1 MIRNILFIVEGKT
14 EGLAQ
19 AFGKGLQNILHDEC
33 EFMRLRGIR
42 HHTLRK
48 NGKRDLL
55 SNVGFDVRQHLE
67 PPRKVRA
74 KLEERG
80 SSPGDWVFI
89 LRDLDC
95 EDEDAARQEILDQ
108 ISPELRGRVEVHFA
122 VQEIEAWLIA
132 DPNGFCAVYKH
143 ISRQLVDEVTHL
155 APQGQSPESTIDCNP
170 KPSEYL
176 TRLARKYGVPYRK
189 TIEGPQALSKVN
201 ADLVAGRCPH
211 FGQLRCS
218 LRNQIGWL

>member
-1 MIRNILFIVEGKT
+1 MIRNVLFIVEGKT

-19 AFGKGLQNILHDEC
+19 AFGKGLQNILRDEC
-33 EFMRLRGIR
+33 EFMRLHGIR

-55 SNVGFDVRQHLE
+55 SNAEFDVRQHLE

-80 SSPGDWVFI
+80 SSPGDYIFI

-108 ISPELRGRVEVHFA
+108 IRPELRDRVEVHFA
-122 VQEIEAWLIA
+122 VQETEAWLVA

-143 ISRQLVDEVTHL
+143 APRQLVDEVTRL
-155 APQGQSPESTIDCNP
+155 APPGQSPENTIDCNP

-176 TRLARKYGVPYRK
+176 MRLARKYSLQYRK
-189 TIEGPQALSKVN
+189 TIEGPQALGRVN
-201 ADLVAGRCPH
+201 ADLVAERCPH
-211 FGQLRCS
+211 FGQLRRS
-218 LRNQIGWL
+218 LRDQIGWP